1 MKENANGLG
10 VGDTR
15 NTHRTE
21 INKAEVW
28 GGEGRLNG
36 SMPAQIKSLSN
47 PLVMNLNL
55 IHSKMKTSQDP
66 FINTIKH

>member
-1 MKENANGLG
+1 MKENANGLE

-15 NTHRTE
+15 RTHRTE
-21 INKAEVW
+21 INNAEVW
-28 GGEGRLNG
+28 GGEERLNG

-47 PLVMNLNL
+47 PPVMNLNS